1 MDLQSTT
8 EQKNHLQ
15 VPWTKERSKTAERM
29 TYEAEVDVIKKQI
42 GDLDDIRDRLGLSAR
57 KMAQLLMVDPS
68 AWTRWTKKITPPPPH
83 IYRALQWYLILFEK
97 NPGFTPQIF
106 LSHRW
111 HSREQNQ
118 SQKTQ
123 ELEQEITLL
132 KEQVHTLKTNL
143 ERQLK
148 DVDNK
153 EGLFKARVSS
163 LGIVKIISY
172 SLFLL
177 AVGFIVGKIT
187 LRT

>member
-8 EQKNHLQ
+8 EQKNPLKA
-15 VPWTKERSKTAERM
+15 PWAKERSKTAERM

-111 HSREQNQ
+111 HSQERNQ
-118 SQKTQ
+118 LQKTQ
-123 ELEQEITLL
+123 ELEQEIILL
-132 KEQVHTLKTNL
+132 KEQVRTLKTNL
-143 ERQLK
+143 EHQFK
-148 DVDNK
+148 VDIK
-153 EGLFKARVSS
+153 EDAFRMRASS

-177 AVGFIVGKIT
+177 AVGIILGKIT
-187 LRT
+187 LHN